1 MLTRAFSV
9 CSVVVVDVADVAVS
23 QPAVLQLPVVRLVK
37 QPAVLHLAVVRL
49 VKQPAVLQLAV
60 DLPVVA
66 ADAAKRLA
74 VLQQHLAVVTACVEA
89 DVVVVAKVAAASES
103 VDSSSQNCVCLSSNC
118 LSCVFANAAKTAVAA
133 DAASLAAVHLL
144 PVVADAAKLAA
155 VLHLAVDLP
164 VVVLARQAAVLH
176 LVVDLPVVVHARQAA
191 VLLLAVLPHVAA
203 ATS

>member
-155 VLHLAVDLP
+155 VLHLAV
-164 VVVLARQAAVLH
+164 VVLARQAAVLH

>member
-23 QPAVLQLPVVRLVK
+23 QPAVLQLP
-37 QPAVLHLAVVRL
+37 VVRL

-155 VLHLAVDLP
+155 VLHLAV
-164 VVVLARQAAVLH
+164 VVLARQAAVLH
-176 LVVDLPVVVHARQAA
+176 LVVDLPVAVHARQAA